1 MELVESFKASDIS
14 KAILD
19 VGNALLGLTNTD
31 LGNTILQI
39 TLLTAAVTAPAAAYA
54 EMGADFS
61 NCTTDEEYLAA
72 IEDFELH
79 PPGANQPSI
88 EERTAAA
95 LEAQVLMAMPEGT
108 VSTMSVKAAKV
119 SAVATAAPVES
130 AAFQRI
136 QRNYQ
141 KGLWSAALVNMA
153 ASREQ
158 ITSDGA
164 TAILNI

>member
-39 TLLTAAVTAPAAAYA
+39 TLLTAAVTALAAAYA

-95 LEAQVLMAMPEGT
+95 LEAQVLRELCGDVWERT
-108 VSTMSVKAAKV
+108 
-119 SAVATAAPVES
+119 SAG
-130 AAFQRI
+130 
-136 QRNYQ
+136 YQ
-141 KGLWSAALVNMA
+141 TTSWKPWPGACSRRYKHISRARR
-153 ASREQ
+153 ASGSLRRGRR
-158 ITSDGA
+158 S
-164 TAILNI
+164 NKP